1 MTKIIGNVAAKSL
14 MLPLAGACDGYQTI
28 TESWRNL
35 DFMSTSFPGFPQND
49 SHLVNSWSR
58 FTGIGGDRVVTSCI
72 GNDRGGTANVLYVPF
87 ECPTTGNDTEVTGTA
102 YSKGSWSCDDIK
114 VEVSMAY
121 CPGGFYVYKRGAHR
135 AANVS
140 FVTCE

>member
-1 MTKIIGNVAAKSL
+1 
-14 MLPLAGACDGYQTI
+14 MLPLAGACDEYQTI
-28 TESWRNL
+28 TEPWRNL
-35 DFMSTSFPGFPQND
+35 DFKSTSFPGFPQND

-102 YSKGSWSCDDIK
+102 YSMGFWFCEGIK

-135 AANVS
+135 AADVA

>member
-1 MTKIIGNVAAKSL
+1 MMNGTGKITGKTL
-14 MLPLAGACDGYQTI
+14 LFPLAGACDGYQTI
-28 TESWRNL
+28 TEPWRNL
-35 DFMSTSFPGFPQND
+35 DFKSTSFPGFPKND
-49 SHLVNSWSR
+49 SHLVNTWSR

-72 GNDRGGTANVLYVPF
+72 GNDRGGTSNVLFVPF

-102 YSKGSWSCDDIK
+102 FCKGFWGCEQIK

-121 CPGGFYVYKRGAHR
+121 CPGGFYVYKRGDHR
-135 AANVS
+135 ANDVA